1 MRGSRNFDGA
11 EKRMARA
18 NGTLLG
24 VWLMVGAP
32 QYEIFAGAVSGR
44 A

>member
-11 EKRMARA
+11 EKRMDRA
-18 NGTLLG
+18 NETLLG
-24 VWLMVGAP
+24 VWLMLRAP
-32 QYEIFAGAVSGR
+32 QYEIFAGAVSGP